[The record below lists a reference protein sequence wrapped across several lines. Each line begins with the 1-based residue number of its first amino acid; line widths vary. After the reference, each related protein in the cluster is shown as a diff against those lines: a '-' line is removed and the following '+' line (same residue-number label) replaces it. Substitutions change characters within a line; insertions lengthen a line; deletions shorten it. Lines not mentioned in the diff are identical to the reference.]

1 MSILN
6 LDAAVPFATFEN
18 AGLLYYYGDY
28 REGGYK
34 LTSSRADKIKFIYW
48 DEARAA
54 NLGMHHDGS
63 GVLANPAYESVT
75 LTDLHNQTFGLGS
88 IDLDTQWGI
97 WGEIEVT
104 FYGTTATGVVTH
116 SVMLDTENGMEKVD
130 LPDSFSAVTAVAW
143 RTDEPSNILFDNI
156 EVSHAPLVAADTTVT
171 LVERSPAIAL
181 GIAPPGDI
189 DGDDLAIT
197 VTAIPDAA
205 MGDIE
210 LADGG
215 AVAVGDTLSAEQ
227 LAGLIFTATAHS
239 PGAAGSFSY
248 EVSDGIARASQTI
261 ALDIAPSGEP
271 PATTIGLWASATGP
285 GAPGAGAPHDAY
297 WTRPVRADDPR
308 VTHTTAEIGG
318 VTQETIALDAPWNA
332 IKNIAVSTLAAADLT
347 VSGFVDVK
355 IDADDGA
362 ARSLH
367 LEDAKRGE
375 IVTGGGSDRVA
386 VTYLSNEYVWSNL
399 FVIET
404 GDGDDEV
411 LVQPETIAA
420 ASEIGASE
428 PMTFNSDPQKTLVD
442 IDTGTGDDL
451 VSLIEASG
459 SIATGE
465 GADRVSVRDGDTSI
479 STGAGD
485 DLIEVNSTD
494 EPTGAYV
501 LGDIGTAWIDAGP
514 GQDVIAIAD
523 GPRAVKVTVAFG
535 KGDSGSDAASG
546 DTLRY
551 GRPADGA
558 FAGGDLAEIAIDLEG
573 YAEGSTAELTRLGA
587 APEDAEHMLL
597 TITDAADNHV
607 DVINLYG
614 AAIASASELDLH
626 WV

>member
-88 IDLDTQWGI
+88 IDLDTHWGI

-143 RTDEPSNILFDNI
+143 RTDEPSNILFDHI

-205 MGDIE
+205 MGNIE

-215 AVAVGDTLSAEQ
+215 TVAVGDTLSAEQ

-271 PATTIGLWASATGP
+271 PATTIGLWALATGP

-308 VTHTTAEIGG
+308 VTHTTAETGG

-332 IKNIAVSTLAAADLT
+332 IKNIAVSNLAAADLT
-347 VSGFVDVK
+347 ISGFVDVK
-355 IDADDGA
+355 IDADDDDA
-362 ARSLH
+362 HSLH
-367 LEDAKRGE
+367 VEDAKRGE

-420 ASEIGASE
+420 ASEIEASE

-442 IDTGTGDDL
+442 ID
-451 VSLIEASG
+451 
-459 SIATGE
+459 
-465 GADRVSVRDGDTSI
+465 
-479 STGAGD
+479 TGAGD

-523 GPRAVKVTVAFG
+523 GPRAVKATVAFG

-614 AAIASASELDLH
+614 AAMASASELDLH